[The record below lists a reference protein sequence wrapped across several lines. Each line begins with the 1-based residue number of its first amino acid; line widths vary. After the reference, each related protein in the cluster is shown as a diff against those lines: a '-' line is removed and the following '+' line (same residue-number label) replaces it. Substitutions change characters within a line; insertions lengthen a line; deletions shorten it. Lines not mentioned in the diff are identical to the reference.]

1 MTKAKTPPGTKPPS
15 RAREEFERHQFPV
28 WVRRFSGHEHHAARP
43 GTFTHSFAA
52 IVLVTRG
59 LSRIRH
65 TGDLVLRAGDVH
77 LIPPGDAHG
86 AAHFEDMEGWGLTF
100 HPEAFPQED
109 TSWGSHTGL
118 KLGPLLRVR
127 GGCHPVLRPN
137 ATQRQRL
144 EGWLRLMEQEIQG
157 DERSR
162 EEAVGALLRLVLIEL
177 ERMSGPEASPDP
189 AGQGIAR
196 QVLTHIEAN
205 ALESLSLA
213 QVARAVGRS
222 ATHVAS
228 VVRKETGRT
237 VGQWILEYRMAEA
250 RRRLRGT
257 DEQVEV
263 IAERVGYADVTHF
276 IRLFRRTQGLTP
288 AAWRRATHPDSAR
301 ETRGTR
307 TPRPSAGR
315 KTKRAY

>member
-1 MTKAKTPPGTKPPS
+1 MTKPKPQSGAKPS

-28 WVRRFSGHEHHAARP
+28 WVRRFSGHEQHAAPPP
-43 GTFTHSFAA
+43 GTFAHSFAA
-52 IVLVTRG
+52 IVFVVRG

-65 TGDLVLRAGDVH
+65 AGELVLRAGDVH
-77 LIPPGDAHG
+77 LIPPGDAHS
-86 AAHFEDMEGWGLTF
+86 AAQLEDMEGWALTF

-137 ATQRQRL
+137 AVQSRRL
-144 EGWLRLMEQEIQG
+144 EGWMRLMEQELQG
-157 DERSR
+157 NERSR

-177 ERMSGPEASPDP
+177 ERMSGPEEALDT
-189 AGQGIAR
+189 AVQGLAR
-196 QVLTHIEAN
+196 QAIAHIEAH
-205 ALESLSLA
+205 ALEPLSLV
-213 QVARAVGRS
+213 QVARPLGRS
-222 ATHVAS
+222 VTHVAS

-276 IRLFRRTQGLTP
+276 IRLFRRTHGVTP
-288 AAWRRATHPDSAR
+288 AAWRRQAT
-301 ETRGTR
+301 T
-307 TPRPSAGR
+307 
-315 KTKRAY
+315 